1 MGTDSSRIRAHV
13 RSNLIGYL
21 ALFVAL
27 GGTASAAVIA
37 ANSVN
42 SKSIVN
48 RQVKK
53 ADLATGAVTSKKIGS
68 NAVTG
73 AKVADGSVAGSDV
86 NEATLGT
93 VPSAATADNSA
104 LLQGNPASAFAPAS
118 KVLTSGQVAML
129 GNEPQKTL
137 ISNGTLSLLAD
148 CVSAPGGDR
157 PSLTLK
163 TAAGTTAWYQSTATN
178 PATSSGNISDGSSVV
193 IESFAASTNGGTY
206 NALASDG
213 KSLSG
218 TFIARGGFQG
228 DNCVFSV
235 SAISG

>member
-1 MGTDSSRIRAHV
+1 MKRFHRPSPAMVVAMTALVVAMAGTGYAATHLKPNSVKSKQIKDGQVKTVDLANAAVTGPKLATDS
-13 RSNLIGYL
+13 
-21 ALFVAL
+21 
-27 GGTASAAVIA
+27 
-37 ANSVN
+37 
-42 SKSIVN
+42 
-48 RQVKK
+48 
-53 ADLATGAVTSKKIGS
+53 
-68 NAVTG
+68 VTG
-73 AKVADGSVAGSDV
+73 AKVADGSVTGSDV

-93 VPSAATADNSA
+93 VPSAVTADNSV

-118 KVLTSGQVAML
+118 KVLTSGQVVML

-137 ISNGTLSLLAD
+137 ISNGTLRLLAD
-148 CVSAPGGDR
+148 CDSSPGGDR

-178 PATSSGNISDGSSVV
+178 PATSSGNISEGSSIV
-193 IESFAASTNGGTY
+193 IESFATSTNGGTY